1 MGGWVYFMNQL
12 WKKRVMLLFWDGWID
27 FQVVTVV
34 GTGQHTIGRPGQLTR
49 DKQGT
54 RWMKIFL
61 VLAQCRFFY
70 EWCLNC
76 MSNDV
81 CLQLCSNSK
90 WMVKKSTPLH
100 PLLHCPILQ
109 NVLIT
114 LSKRKKQEI
123 TSWCLNQPIWKY
135 GVWNRHLDNDIDMKN
150 SRLTIGTSAAL
161 STINSMTFS
170 RHRGRHVRWGEV
182 PIAKGC
188 MSPNSPLPNYLQ
200 VKICVDTKRIQKVG

>member
-1 MGGWVYFMNQL
+1 MTALWNPQKKTMKKDEGVYIIPRNIWVSHNPLTNEGFWGTPMGGWVYFMNQL

-27 FQVVTVV
+27 FQGVTVV
-34 GTGQHTIGRPGQLTR
+34 GTGQHTIGRPGQLTH
-49 DKQGT
+49 DKQGA

-135 GVWNRHLDNDIDMKN
+135 ESKWDHFPK
-150 SRLTIGTSAAL
+150 
-161 STINSMTFS
+161 
-170 RHRGRHVRWGEV
+170 
-182 PIAKGC
+182 
-188 MSPNSPLPNYLQ
+188 
-200 VKICVDTKRIQKVG
+200 